1 MSLSLRKTSQF
12 EKDVKRMARR
22 GMPMQE
28 LTAIIDLLLAQTTL
42 PEKCHDH
49 PLIGNYTGFRE
60 CHIQPDWLLI
70 YTIQSERLVLTCMR
84 TGTHSYLF

>member
-49 PLIGNYTGFRE
+49 PLVGNYTGFR
-60 CHIQPDWLLI
+60 
-70 YTIQSERLVLTCMR
+70 
-84 TGTHSYLF
+84 